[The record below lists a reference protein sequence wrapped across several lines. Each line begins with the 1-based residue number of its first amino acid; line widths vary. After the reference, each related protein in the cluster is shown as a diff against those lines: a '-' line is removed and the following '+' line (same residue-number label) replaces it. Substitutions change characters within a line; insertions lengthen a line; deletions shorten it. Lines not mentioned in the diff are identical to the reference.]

1 MDNFR
6 YLKFQDV
13 QKLLGVSRSTVMR
26 MVGQGR
32 LPKPLKI
39 GERFV
44 AWRSDE
50 VQAILSTAEVTPS
63 RYAAPEG
70 RE

>member
-1 MDNFR
+1 MNNLR
-6 YLKFQDV
+6 YLRFADV

-26 MVGQGR
+26 MVQQGR
-32 LPKPLKI
+32 LPKPLKV

-50 VQAILSTAEVTPS
+50 VEMSLNAAEATSS
-63 RYAAPEG
+63 RYAVPEG
-70 RE
+70 RK